1 MGATRM
7 VLALG
12 LISTGS
18 TYIYAYVE
26 SMIKAK
32 LSEQHTDLKPAD
44 SKKKTV
50 SIEQIEKL
58 GKKISKMQEKYQ
70 KAEST

>member
-1 MGATRM
+1 
-7 VLALG
+7 
-12 LISTGS
+12 
-18 TYIYAYVE
+18 
-26 SMIKAK
+26 MIKAK
-32 LSEQHTDLKPAD
+32 LPEQHTDLKPAD

-70 KAEST
+70 KAESTYCAEMLNSIVTTRSGLLS